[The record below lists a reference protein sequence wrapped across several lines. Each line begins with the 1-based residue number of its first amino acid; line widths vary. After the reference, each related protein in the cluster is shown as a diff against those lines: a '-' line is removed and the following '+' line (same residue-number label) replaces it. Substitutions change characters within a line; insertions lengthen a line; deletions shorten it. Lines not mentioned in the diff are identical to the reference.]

1 MKQLVALLGLFL
13 ILGLFAYGFTTLD
26 NNLQDSLRLNQ
37 ASGQVVSVSNHSSR
51 DVLVAQIATPTQ
63 VAAELMNTLAVE
75 DQVLINLYQRV
86 NPSVVNIEIAGRTS
100 FFDGIS
106 SSGSGF
112 VYDQEGHIITNAH
125 VVADATEILVTFHDG
140 YVTNAEIVAVDEYS
154 DLAVLR
160 VNVRAERLFPAV
172 FGDSSQLLVG
182 QRVVAIGNPFGL
194 QSSMTRGIISAVG
207 RALPSARL
215 INQSNQ
221 RFNNPSIIQ
230 VDAAVNP
237 GNSGGPLLN
246 YAGEVVGV
254 NTAIRTDTGTF
265 QGVAFAVPSNT
276 LVRVVPQMIDTGT
289 AEYSWLGVSTF
300 PQEPGLNIATLAE
313 VLELP
318 TDYGVMI
325 EEVTPGSPADEA
337 GLQGGDHTE
346 TVRGVDLFVGGDIVI
361 AVNGVAVRDLD
372 QLLAYL
378 VENTSPGDI
387 VTLTVIRGEESL
399 DFAVELG
406 IRP

>member
-1 MKQLVALLGLFL
+1 
-13 ILGLFAYGFTTLD
+13 
-26 NNLQDSLRLNQ
+26 
-37 ASGQVVSVSNHSSR
+37 
-51 DVLVAQIATPTQ
+51 
-63 VAAELMNTLAVE
+63 
-75 DQVLINLYQRV
+75 
-86 NPSVVNIEIAGRTS
+86 
-100 FFDGIS
+100 
-106 SSGSGF
+106 
-112 VYDQEGHIITNAH
+112 
-125 VVADATEILVTFHDG
+125 
-140 YVTNAEIVAVDEYS
+140 
-154 DLAVLR
+154 
-160 VNVRAERLFPAV
+160 
-172 FGDSSQLLVG
+172 
-182 QRVVAIGNPFGL
+182 
-194 QSSMTRGIISAVG
+194 
-207 RALPSARL
+207 
-215 INQSNQ
+215 
-221 RFNNPSIIQ
+221 
-230 VDAAVNP
+230 
-237 GNSGGPLLN
+237 
-246 YAGEVVGV
+246 VVGV

-300 PQEPGLNIATLAE
+300 PQEPGFNIATLAE

-378 VENTSPGDI
+378 VENTSPGDV